1 MTPDDILADLLQKFF
16 RKAKVKLPSPIS
28 VLEVGAGRWEYA
40 PALLGFLGK
49 YGVGKGKRDV
59 RLKGVDPLGA
69 QLSPQVPEGAAY
81 HPVDALDLDEHD
93 AYDLIFLIHPFP
105 DYRLKEHGLPAHPP
119 ATFFGKIL
127 SLAKE
132 GGYVVGVAYGAPP
145 EEYALFSQFPKEHLV
160 LMERYA
166 DEQATRLDYG
176 LGRDTY
182 HDNMVLI
189 GRKRRV

>member
-28 VLEVGAGRWEYA
+28 VLDVGAGRWEYA

-81 HPVDALDLDEHD
+81 HQVDALDLDERD
-93 AYDLIFLIHPFP
+93 AYDLI
-105 DYRLKEHGLPAHPP
+105 K
-119 ATFFGKIL
+119 
-127 SLAKE
+127 
-132 GGYVVGVAYGAPP
+132 V
-145 EEYALFSQFPKEHLV
+145 
-160 LMERYA
+160 
-166 DEQATRLDYG
+166 
-176 LGRDTY
+176 
-182 HDNMVLI
+182 
-189 GRKRRV
+189 KRINRMICCP